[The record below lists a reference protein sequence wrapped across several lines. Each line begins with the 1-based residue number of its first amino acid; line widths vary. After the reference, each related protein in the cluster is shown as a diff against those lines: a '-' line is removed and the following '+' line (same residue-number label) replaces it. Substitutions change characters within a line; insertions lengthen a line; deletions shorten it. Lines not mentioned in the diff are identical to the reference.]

1 MSDPYRNP
9 TRECDLVMKGGIT
22 SGLVYPQ
29 ALLELAQEYRFRSI
43 GGTSA
48 GAMAASLAAAAEY
61 GREPSDPK
69 GKGGFEK
76 LRDLDEW
83 LSTGRNL
90 LSLFQPSRS
99 TAALYRV
106 LLALNEEASRSA
118 GRLSKVRPHAGR
130 IWAGRLRRLL
140 VLRKD
145 AVSFWAGGISGGALG
160 LALAACVLRS
170 VFPHSGSSLAL
181 AASLAI
187 VISGFSLG
195 LVGAILGSGLHLFRI
210 ATGHLPRNHFGLC
223 TGRKDS
229 ESPSSPDVLTD
240 WLSARIND
248 LAGLDPNG
256 PPLTFGD
263 LQRKGLSFRE
273 GGTGGGEQSI
283 DLRMIA
289 TDLSHNQPYV
299 LPFEQQLF
307 LFQEEEMRRFFPA
320 NIVERMTHAKRSE
333 RVSLERLPGVHFVPD
348 AADLPIV
355 FAARLSMSFPA
366 LLSAVPLYTIRQ
378 SAFEIRR
385 VGERVVLEHPDE
397 DLQENLF
404 SDGGIASNFPIHFFD
419 RWLPGRPTFGIN
431 LTQMPEESFEAE
443 LPVTTQ
449 RGVTSRKILR
459 AECFSR
465 VSSESPGEDP
475 EFVRSV
481 YLPKANAPRR
491 PEWVSIKSLAEFF
504 GAVWTTAQNH
514 RDRTQAMLPSYRD
527 RIVNI
532 RFSRGE
538 GGLNLA
544 MGSDRIESIRRKGRA
559 AGKMLRNF
567 TFDEHRWVRFLVLL
581 DELEAELFKLRERF
595 ATPLP
600 YEDLLID
607 GVARGHPYPRSV
619 AWRQEA
625 LARMEFLLHMVGQ
638 WEDRQVTWSAS
649 HPGWGDA
656 RFFEK
661 DGPKP
666 EGSLRVTPKV

>member
-1 MSDPYRNP
+1 
-9 TRECDLVMKGGIT
+9 
-22 SGLVYPQ
+22 
-29 ALLELAQEYRFRSI
+29 
-43 GGTSA
+43 
-48 GAMAASLAAAAEY
+48 MAASLAAAAEY

-160 LALAACVLRS
+160 LALASCVLRS

-263 LQRKGLSFRE
+263 LQRKGLSSRKE
-273 GGTGGGEQSI
+273 GEEKSI

-299 LPFEQQLF
+299 LPFEKQLF
-307 LFQEEEMRRFFPA
+307 LFKEEEMRRFFPG
-320 NIVERMTHAKRSE
+320 NVVDRMTTARSE
-333 RVSLERLPGVHFVPD
+333 RISLERLDRVHFVPE
-348 AADLPIV
+348 AADLPVV
-355 FAARLSMSFPA
+355 FAARLSMSFPG

-378 SAFEIRR
+378 SAYENRR
-385 VGERVVLEHPDE
+385 VGDTVVLEDPEE
-397 DLQENLF
+397 DLHENLF
-404 SDGGIASNFPIHFFD
+404 SDGGIASTFPIHFFD

-431 LTQMPEESFEAE
+431 LTQMPEESFETE
-443 LPVTTQ
+443 LPIAAD
-449 RGVTSRKILR
+449 RGVTSRRLLR
-459 AECFSR
+459 ANYFSR
-465 VSSESPGEDP
+465 LSCQSQPFQEDRDY
-475 EFVRSV
+475 VRSV
-481 YLPKANAPRR
+481 QLPKANR
-491 PEWVSIKSLAEFF
+491 PE
-504 GAVWTTAQNH
+504 
-514 RDRTQAMLPSYRD
+514 R
-527 RIVNI
+527 
-532 RFSRGE
+532 
-538 GGLNLA
+538 
-544 MGSDRIESIRRKGRA
+544 
-559 AGKMLRNF
+559 
-567 TFDEHRWVRFLVLL
+567 
-581 DELEAELFKLRERF
+581 
-595 ATPLP
+595 
-600 YEDLLID
+600 
-607 GVARGHPYPRSV
+607 
-619 AWRQEA
+619 
-625 LARMEFLLHMVGQ
+625 
-638 WEDRQVTWSAS
+638 
-649 HPGWGDA
+649 
-656 RFFEK
+656 
-661 DGPKP
+661 P
-666 EGSLRVTPKV
+666 E